1 MLIGIVFAGLLSF
14 GIYLLLAQYYQQR
27 FMLNTWINGVYCTG
41 KNVEE
46 VNKELLN
53 LSEAPFLSITD
64 KSGREYRISTNEF
77 NYTVDFKDDLQ
88 KILDKQ
94 NIYQWPKSILIQ
106 NRIELIPHISLKCD
120 ALQEYVKG
128 LDFFK
133 EDYKTSGEVKISLTD
148 EGYVLMNTLRERID
162 AERLFGYLDGLFAD
176 ETYLLNGYTEGIYAV
191 CVDDAD
197 CYMEITLN
205 EEQQKTMDK
214 WMAVQSYIHN
224 GIIYD
229 MGDQML
235 SLSGKIASSFI
246 QTDEQ
251 GEILFDENN
260 KPIINDRSIET
271 FINSLADEYN
281 TWKGELIFQSTTGEE
296 KVVPYVNYGTQ
307 IDVKKEIVYL
317 KQAFREKRI
326 EVHVPAYVHEGYVR
340 GKNDIGDTYIEVDMG
355 NQKLY
360 AYLDGQLLVDTDI
373 VTGNMKNRTSTPE
386 GVVYV
391 YAKQRNRT
399 LRGPGYAA
407 FVKYWMPVKGG
418 IGLHDANWR
427 SKFGGEIYKKNGSH
441 GCINIPRSVMQ
452 EIYENF
458 EIGTPVIMF
467 Y

>member
-1 MLIGIVFAGLLSF
+1 
-14 GIYLLLAQYYQQR
+14 
-27 FMLNTWINGVYCTG
+27 
-41 KNVEE
+41 
-46 VNKELLN
+46 
-53 LSEAPFLSITD
+53 
-64 KSGREYRISTNEF
+64 
-77 NYTVDFKDDLQ
+77 
-88 KILDKQ
+88 
-94 NIYQWPKSILIQ
+94 
-106 NRIELIPHISLKCD
+106 
-120 ALQEYVKG
+120 
-128 LDFFK
+128 
-133 EDYKTSGEVKISLTD
+133 
-148 EGYVLMNTLRERID
+148 MNTLRERID

-176 ETYLLNGYTEGIYAV
+176 ETYLLNGYTEGGYEV

-197 CYMEITLN
+197 CYMEITLT
-205 EEQQKTMDK
+205 EEQQRTMDK

-224 GIIYD
+224 GIIYN

-235 SLSGKIASSFI
+235 RLSGKIASSFI

-281 TWKGELIFQSTTGEE
+281 TWKGKLIFQSTAGEE

-317 KQAFREKRI
+317 KQAFREQRI
-326 EVHVPAYVHEGYVR
+326 EVHVPAYVHEGYIR